1 VEEGVPFCRHC
12 KAPQIRVIVPEP
24 VEIAAPS
31 ESEAGVSEQPA
42 TVGRVSIQ
50 WSKGFPAAAIG
61 GLLSAL
67 SMFLPFGTLGIGM
80 ALAGYFCVV
89 LYRRRT
95 LGQITRGLGGKLG
108 AVSGLL
114 GFVMFAVWT
123 AVQVAVFHAGGELR
137 EQLMKAIE
145 QSAAG
150 NPDPNVQT
158 AVAQLKT
165 PEGLAV
171 MMGLGLFITL
181 VGLVVLGSIGGA
193 IAGAKGRRE

>member
-1 VEEGVPFCRHC
+1 MASQFESD
-12 KAPQIRVIVPEP
+12 AAVI
-24 VEIAAPS
+24 
-31 ESEAGVSEQPA
+31 EQGPIS
-42 TVGRVSIQ
+42 GRIPIQ

-67 SMFLPFGTLGIGM
+67 SMFLPFGTFGIGM

-95 LGQITRGLGGKLG
+95 LGPITRGLGAKLG
-108 AVSGLL
+108 AASGLL

-150 NPDPNVQT
+150 NPDPNVHA

-193 IAGAKGRRE
+193 IAGAKGRKQ